1 MTDAGGHDGG
11 QPLLQGMPQR
21 LYPATPARLATYED
35 CPRRYRLTYV
45 DRPPVPRGRAWA
57 HRSVG
62 AAVHTALARWWGLP
76 LRARTPRAGGALL
89 EQAWPADGFRDD
101 DQSRRARVRVRAEVE
116 GYLAGVDPAAEPVAV
131 ERSVAVRTRRAWLW
145 GRVDRLDDRP
155 GDGAG
160 GTLVVVD
167 YKTGTSVPGPE
178 AAAGSRALAVYAA
191 GAAALMRRPCRRVEL
206 HHLPSG
212 TVAAFDHTEA
222 TLAAHLDRA
231 DAVSADLRRLDAAH
245 ARGLSRGAADE
256 AFPARVAP
264 RCGWCEVR
272 SRCGPGSV
280 VPPREPWAGVPEE

>member
-1 MTDAGGHDGG
+1 MPRAAGRDGD
-11 QPLLQGMPQR
+11 QPPLDGMPQR
-21 LYPATPARLATYED
+21 LYPATPARLSTYDD
-35 CPRRYRLTYV
+35 CPRRYRLTYL
-45 DRPPVPRGRAWA
+45 DRPAVARGRAWA

-89 EQAWPADGFRDD
+89 GQAWPTEGFRDE

-131 ERSVAVRTRRAWLW
+131 ERSIAVRTPHAWLW
-145 GRVDRLDDRP
+145 GRLDRLDDRA
-155 GDGAG
+155 GDG
-160 GTLVVVD
+160 LVVVD
-167 YKTGTSVPGPE
+167 YKTGTSVPGEE
-178 AAAGSRALAVYAA
+178 AAAGSQALAVYAA
-191 GAAALMRRPCRRVEL
+191 GAAGLMRRRCRRVEL

-212 TVAAFDHTEA
+212 TVAAFEHTEA

-231 DAVSADLRRLDAAH
+231 DAVSAELDRLDAVH
-245 ARGLSRGAADE
+245 AGGLSRKVADA

-272 SRCGPGSV
+272 SLCGPGSV
-280 VPPREPWAGVPEE
+280 VPPREPWAGVPEA